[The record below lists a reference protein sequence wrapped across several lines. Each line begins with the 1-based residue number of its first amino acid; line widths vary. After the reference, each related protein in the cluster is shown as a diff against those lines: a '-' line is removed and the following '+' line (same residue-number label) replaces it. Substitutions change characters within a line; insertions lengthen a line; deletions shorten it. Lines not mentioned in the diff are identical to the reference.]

1 MALQLDDL
9 QIDIVVNATAA
20 EKSISGLARS
30 LKTLSKIEIDSEPI
44 REFIAELSEMS
55 TANEGIHTLAKSMK
69 DLASAAKA
77 FQIPKGLSDTMR
89 DLVKLGSAEDALMRP
104 LGSRGGENKGFI
116 DFATQLQVLNDAG
129 KDVSGLQSIAIW
141 LSSIATSA
149 KDLKGAASSI
159 TAVANAVREKTEAQ
173 TSATDDVQDMGDVG
187 TQGGDT
193 GHKIEETAAAA
204 SKLRDVLASLSGAAK
219 KAWGSVGGFVKSL
232 ALAPIKSFGK
242 SISNIAERISHLG
255 AQIKRVALMRAIRS
269 AIKFLTSGLKEGLTA
284 LIEWDRTFGNNTSFA
299 AQTADVIA
307 AKWGEVKKSF
317 GAAAMPLI
325 QLVQPALMAV
335 MNLAIEVANVINQL
349 FRSLQGYSTYMKA
362 TTGAIGESAKAATG
376 AAKELKKVIFGFDE
390 LNILPSDN
398 GGGSGS
404 ANSNAGL
411 LDFVETDMDRA
422 FEGSLANMINNL
434 VDGIDARELA
444 KQISEKINAGI
455 SAVNN
460 FLKEL
465 NFLAIGQ
472 KIGEFLTS
480 AFENIDWNSLGQIVV
495 RYITALPTVLIGAIQ
510 KLNLASIGTALYQ
523 FLKGA
528 LDTAIEWIRGIDW
541 AATMYN
547 LFSQLGDLIKNLNP
561 IELVGKILVFGFEVL
576 KAVVSGLAG
585 AFTGIL
591 ESVFDLVGMLG
602 GWIVSKVSALLT
614 WLKDNIWTPVTEW
627 LLNGVHAVLTWADE
641 NIATPIKN
649 FFSNL
654 WHEVFD
660 KEETVSKDTEKTMN
674 AALGSF
680 KRGVEAL
687 RHEGKNIPSF
697 MFSAGVNIDGLPA
710 IMSRAWRI
718 MQYRLNNNP
727 LEYSTTVGT
736 TGVNTN
742 VILARQN
749 AIAQDFATGGVPDVG
764 TLFRAGEAGAEI
776 VANARSGRTGV
787 MNVDQMQDA
796 VANGNIDVVNAIYAM
811 ANMLST
817 ELRNKD
823 MNAYISQDA
832 IGQAATRYQ
841 NNQTRRG
848 VAY

>member
-20 EKSISGLARS
+20 EKSISKLAGS
-30 LKTLSKIEIDSEPI
+30 LKTLSKIEIDSTPI
-44 REFIAELSEMS
+44 RQFIEELSEVS
-55 TANEGIHTLAKSMK
+55 EANEGIHTLAKSMK

-104 LGSRGGENKGFI
+104 LGSRGGENKGFV
-116 DFATQLQVLNDAG
+116 DFASQIQVLNEAG

-159 TAVANAVREKTEAQ
+159 SAVANAVKKRTEAQ
-173 TSATDDVQDMGDVG
+173 TSATDDVQDKGDVE

-204 SKLRDVLASLSGAAK
+204 SKLRDVLASLSGVAK
-219 KAWGSVGGFVKSL
+219 KAWGSVGGFIKSL

-269 AIKFLTSGLKEGLTA
+269 AIKFLTSGLKEGLEA
-284 LIEWDRTFGNNTSFA
+284 LIAWDRTFGNNTSFA

-349 FRSLQGYSTYMKA
+349 FRTLQGYSTYMKA
-362 TTGAIGESAKAATG
+362 TTGAIGDSAKAATG

-541 AATMYN
+541 ATTMYN

-561 IELVGKILVFGFEVL
+561 IELVGKILVFAFEVL
-576 KAVVSGLAG
+576 KAVISGLAG
-585 AFTGIL
+585 AFLGL
-591 ESVFDLVGMLG
+591 LKSGFDLAGQLIQ
-602 GWIVSKVSALLT
+602 WVSGAWEDLKAWFRTNITAPIEAFFSALGQTVEFIVDYIFHPSKWGTDFAGGIKQIWDDAFATIRSSVKETQTYLASKP
-614 WLKDNIWTPVTEW
+614 LKMYLDANIGNLPSII
-627 LLNGVHAVLTWADE
+627 GWAY
-641 NIATPIKN
+641 
-649 FFSNL
+649 
-654 WHEVFD
+654 
-660 KEETVSKDTEKTMN
+660 EK
-674 AALGSF
+674 
-680 KRGVEAL
+680 
-687 RHEGKNIPSF
+687 
-697 MFSAGVNIDGLPA
+697 
-710 IMSRAWRI
+710 

-736 TGVNTN
+736 TGVNST
-742 VILARQN
+742 VIQSRKN
-749 AIAQDFATGGVPDVG
+749 AIAQEFASGGVPDVG
-764 TLFRAGEAGAEI
+764 TLYWAGEQGSEI

>member
-9 QIDIVVNATAA
+9 QIDIVVSATKA
-20 EKSISGLARS
+20 EKSITDLAKS
-30 LKTLSKIEIDSEPI
+30 LKSISNIQIDTKPI
-44 REFIAELSEMS
+44 KDFIKELSDLS
-55 TANEGIHTLAKSMK
+55 NANSGIHDLAKSMTELANATK
-69 DLASAAKA
+69 ALKTAKSIGNIIGKTPASA
-77 FQIPKGLSDTMR
+77 T
-89 DLVKLGSAEDALMRP
+89 
-104 LGSRGGENKGFI
+104 
-116 DFATQLQVLNDAG
+116 
-129 KDVSGLQSIAIW
+129 
-141 LSSIATSA
+141 TS
-149 KDLKGAASSI
+149 
-159 TAVANAVREKTEAQ
+159 TA
-173 TSATDDVQDMGDVG
+173 DVQDMGETPVE
-187 TQGGDT
+187 GGDT
-193 GHKIEETAAAA
+193 GHAIEETANKA
-204 SKLRDVLASLSGAAK
+204 SRLRDIMASLGATAK
-219 KAWGSVGGFVKSL
+219 KTWGSIGGFVKSL
-232 ALAPIKSFGK
+232 VTAPIKAFGN
-242 SISNIAERISHLG
+242 SVSNVVERIARLG

-269 AIKFLTSGLKEGLTA
+269 AIKFLTTGLKEGVSA
-284 LIEWDRTFGNNTSFA
+284 LIEWDRTFGNNTSYA
-299 AQTADVIA
+299 AQTADIIA

-335 MNLAIEVANVINQL
+335 MNLAIEVANVINQI

-362 TTGAIGESAKAATG
+362 TTGAIGDSAKAATG

-398 GGGSGS
+398 GGGGGTG
-404 ANSNAGL
+404 NSTAGL

-422 FEGSLANMINNL
+422 FEGSLANMINSL
-434 VDGIDARELA
+434 VDSIDARELA
-444 KQISEKINAGI
+444 KSVAEKINTGI

-472 KIGEFLTS
+472 KIGEFLSTS
-480 AFENIDWNSLGQIVV
+480 FANIDWNGLGQIVV
-495 RYITALPTVLIGAIQ
+495 RHITAIPTILIGAIQ
-510 KLNLASIGTALYQ
+510 KLDLGAIGTAVYQ

-541 AATMYN
+541 AKTLYN
-547 LFSQLGDLIKNLNP
+547 LLSQLGTLIKNLNP
-561 IELVGKILVFGFEVL
+561 IELVGKILSFALEVV
-576 KAVVSGLAG
+576 KAVISGVAG
-585 AFTGIL
+585 AFLGLLKSGFNLVTMVMDWIL
-591 ESVFDLVGMLG
+591 EGFKTLKTWIQSHIFDPLKGMF
-602 GWIVSKVSALLT
+602 
-614 WLKDNIWTPVTEW
+614 D
-627 LLNGVHAVLTWADE
+627 D
-641 NIATPIKN
+641 
-649 FFSNL
+649 L
-654 WHEVFD
+654 WHELFD
-660 KEETVSKDTEKTMN
+660 KEETVGKDTDKSMS
-674 AALGSF
+674 AAVTSF
-680 KRGVEAL
+680 RRGVEEL
-687 RHEGKNIPSF
+687 KHEGKNIPSF

-727 LEYSTTVGT
+727 LEFSTTVGT

-742 VILARQN
+742 VILSRQN
-749 AIAQDFATGGVPDVG
+749 AIAQAFASGGTPEIG
-764 TLFRAGEAGAEI
+764 TLYWAGERGSEI

-787 MNVDQMQDA
+787 MNVDQMQEA
-796 VANGNIDVVNAIYAM
+796 VASGNIDVVNAIYAM

>member
-9 QIDIVVNATAA
+9 QIDIVVSATKA
-20 EKSISGLARS
+20 EKSISDLAKS
-30 LKTLSKIEIDSEPI
+30 LKSISGVQIDSKPI
-44 REFIAELSEMS
+44 KDFIKELSDLS
-55 TANEGIHTLAKSMK
+55 NANSGIHDLAKSMTE
-69 DLASAAKA
+69 LANATKALKAAKS
-77 FQIPKGLSDTMR
+77 IGNI
-89 DLVKLGSAEDALMRP
+89 V
-104 LGSRGGENKGFI
+104 
-116 DFATQLQVLNDAG
+116 G
-129 KDVSGLQSIAIW
+129 K
-141 LSSIATSA
+141 TST
-149 KDLKGAASSI
+149 S
-159 TAVANAVREKTEAQ
+159 VAP
-173 TSATDDVQDMGDVG
+173 TSTDVQDMGDVE

-541 AATMYN
+541 GKTMYN

-561 IELVGKILVFGFEVL
+561 IELVGKILVFAFEVI
-576 KAVVSGLAG
+576 KAIISGIGGALLGLLNAG
-585 AFTGIL
+585 L
-591 ESVFDLVGMLG
+591 DLVG
-602 GWIVSKVSALLT
+602 IVGQWLYEKLTTALT

-680 KRGVEAL
+680 RRGVEAL

-697 MFSAGVNIDGLPA
+697 MFSAGVNINGLPA